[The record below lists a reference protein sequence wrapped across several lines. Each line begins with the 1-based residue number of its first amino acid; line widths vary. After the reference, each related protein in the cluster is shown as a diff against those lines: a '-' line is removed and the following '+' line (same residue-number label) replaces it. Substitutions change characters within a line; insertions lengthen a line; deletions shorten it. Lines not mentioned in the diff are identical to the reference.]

1 MEEIIPL
8 KNLGDFHLED
18 SINKILTIIKQKG
31 DLFRRC
37 DVVFGNKI
45 DDPIYL
51 NLLKEGIK
59 LRFNSITQRLELIE
73 KNFSILDNLSSEID
87 YYYNNKLVFSTKNK
101 EHIYY
106 SSPDY
111 DYINSIFGFSKVP
124 KFINNYQNILLPYDG
139 ISFIFKNNS
148 QDLESN
154 NIDSNCLLEKML
166 IFSESNLNDAINKD
180 NSKLNCPSPL
190 IKYSVDKNDKIQI
203 NFFKKNDN
211 INITISFNETLVDL
225 LDKLQNPN
233 YIHSKKINE
242 NNSNNEEINCYYVN
256 YFDYGIDFVIDAEN
270 DDKIKKI
277 ILHTNNPFDSKF
289 GIYEKCNFKLE
300 MSAYYFKKNINFSQD
315 NLQLS
320 NFKFSNVTD
329 NQIDKN
335 YSILNTDNLTIN
347 KNIKII
353 ETKDNNSNNI
363 NNKNEKEIDNKLKCQ
378 KNVNSVSS
386 DFEIITKNK
395 NDKKQIKEFNGEFQ
409 NIVIHPLINFTTDV
423 LEKIPNSCY
432 KVYQKY
438 DNKINRTYKYYLF
451 EEIIFEIM
459 ENNMISSIIINSN
472 QKQK

>member
-1 MEEIIPL
+1 MEEIVPL

-51 NLLKEGIK
+51 ILLKVGIK

-87 YYYNNKLVFSTKNK
+87 YYYNNKLVFSNKNK

-111 DYINSIFGFSKVP
+111 KYINSIFGFSKVP
-124 KFINNYQNILLPYDG
+124 KFINNFQNILLPYDG

-148 QDLESN
+148 QDFESN

-180 NSKLNCPSPL
+180 NSKLNFPSPL
-190 IKYSVDKNDKIQI
+190 IKYSSDISDKIQMS
-203 NFFKKNDN
+203 FFKKNEN
-211 INITISFNETLVDL
+211 INITISLNETLVDL

-233 YIHSKKINE
+233 YIHSKNINE
-242 NNSNNEEINCYYVN
+242 NNSNNNEINCFYVN
-256 YFDYGIDFVIDAEN
+256 YFDYGIDFVIEAEN

-277 ILHTNNPFDSKF
+277 ILHSNNPFDSKF

-300 MSAYYFKKNINFSQD
+300 MSAYYFKKNINFSHD
-315 NLQLS
+315 NLQLN
-320 NFKFSNVTD
+320 NFKFSNITTD
-329 NQIDKN
+329 NQIEKN
-335 YSILNTDNLTIN
+335 YSILNTDNLIIN
-347 KNIKII
+347 KNIKEI
-353 ETKDNNSNNI
+353 ETKDKNSNNI
-363 NNKNEKEIDNKLKCQ
+363 KNQNEKTIENEKS
-378 KNVNSVSS
+378 VNLISS
-386 DFEIITKNK
+386 DFEIITPNK
-395 NDKKQIKEFNGEFQ
+395 NDKKQIKEFNGVFQ
-409 NIVIHPLINFTTDV
+409 NILIHPLINFTTDV
-423 LEKIPNSCY
+423 LEKIPNTCY

-451 EEIIFEIM
+451 EGIIFEIM